1 MLKIPSL
8 VIPPLSAPKNLIE
21 DIIVEIH
28 KPPPKPEGEKGVKL
42 GDVEGIKARLD
53 KRLGSDDLLK
63 VIILLWMPL
72 TFRVFTDFFTNDPEP
87 RMKLRRIS
95 ESFQDSN
102 LLIMWA
108 FFFPV
113 FDIRNHGKQC
123 TIRSIS

>member
-1 MLKIPSL
+1 M
-8 VIPPLSAPKNLIE
+8 E

-28 KPPPKPEGEKGVKL
+28 KPPPKPEGERGVKL

-63 VIILLWMPL
+63 VMILLWMPL

-95 ESFQDSN
+95 ESFQDLN
-102 LLIMWA
+102 LLI
-108 FFFPV
+108 
-113 FDIRNHGKQC
+113 R
-123 TIRSIS
+123 